1 MRGFFWFLL
10 VSVIFIAFGLQS
22 AQAECLY
29 DAANPQTWSSHAANY
44 LVGNTHYLGESD
56 NRVSD
61 VINYC
66 GGSGSAVYNGSFYP
80 TGVDYIGA
88 LYYVYIRDCN
98 GERVWARS
106 SYGAEWVDSPDVCD
120 SSLDPPGPPDADGD
134 GLPDSCDFYPSDPNP
149 YDVRQLSYQESGGV
163 RVRVCYETDRGD
175 VYCLGNPHD
184 DSLVD
189 NVTIGSDWIHASEI
203 CSTGD
208 ETYGGSASDGETD
221 IAPDSWTDDDGTPSG
236 VGMDDQMQDGVEA
249 DGTDPADLQK
259 IIDNT
264 AATADNVSRLS
275 DYLKD
280 QNSDLHLANYYSAKM
295 VDSLGNVD
303 GDLDSVKD
311 YLISVNTG
319 LGNLD
324 TDFGTMDSSL
334 TNMEGSLDNVDGDLD
349 DVKGSLSNIDG
360 DLDDIKDLLDD
371 GGGGDVD
378 LSNIEDMLG
387 DISNPDTSNVSS
399 AVGTVGSVDQA
410 YQDAQNGISSDV
422 TLDQDA
428 PEGYQEKRDISAVI
442 TDYISNNPL
451 ADIIENSGVQI
462 SGATPTADFD
472 YNGHMISLSVSGFDA
487 QLEAFGQILLGITTL
502 AGMLLIFRGF

>member
-1 MRGFFWFLL
+1 M
-10 VSVIFIAFGLQS
+10 
-22 AQAECLY
+22 E
-29 DAANPQTWSSHAANY
+29 
-44 LVGNTHYLGESD
+44 
-56 NRVSD
+56 
-61 VINYC
+61 
-66 GGSGSAVYNGSFYP
+66 
-80 TGVDYIGA
+80 
-88 LYYVYIRDCN
+88 
-98 GERVWARS
+98 
-106 SYGAEWVDSPDVCD
+106 
-120 SSLDPPGPPDADGD
+120 
-134 GLPDSCDFYPSDPNP
+134 
-149 YDVRQLSYQESGGV
+149 
-163 RVRVCYETDRGD
+163 
-175 VYCLGNPHD
+175 
-184 DSLVD
+184 
-189 NVTIGSDWIHASEI
+189 
-203 CSTGD
+203 
-208 ETYGGSASDGETD
+208 
-221 IAPDSWTDDDGTPSG
+221 
-236 VGMDDQMQDGVEA
+236 
-249 DGTDPADLQK
+249 
-259 IIDNT
+259 
-264 AATADNVSRLS
+264 
-275 DYLKD
+275 
-280 QNSDLHLANYYSAKM
+280 
-295 VDSLGNVD
+295 
-303 GDLDSVKD
+303 
-311 YLISVNTG
+311 
-319 LGNLD
+319 
-324 TDFGTMDSSL
+324 SSL

>member
-1 MRGFFWFLL
+1 MKQVFYFLVGFLFSVFFVIFCFSSAANAECEYFYDNVDSSWYYTGVSNKSFVYFGEASSISEASNMLSSAGYFLL
-10 VSVIFIAFGLQS
+10 
-22 AQAECLY
+22 
-29 DAANPQTWSSHAANY
+29 SS
-44 LVGNTHYLGESD
+44 GMM
-56 NRVSD
+56 
-61 VINYC
+61 
-66 GGSGSAVYNGSFYP
+66 YP
-80 TGVDYIGA
+80 TQSSDGMRVYTA
-88 LYYVYIRDCN
+88 LNEYHGDICYYVVIQVY
-98 GERVWARS
+98 
-106 SYGAEWVDSPDVCD
+106 
-120 SSLDPPGPPDADGD
+120 DPAICEPIPSGPPDADGD

-189 NVTIGSDWIHASEI
+189 NVTIGSDWIHPSEI

-208 ETYGGSASDGETD
+208 ETYGGSASGGETD

-280 QNSDLHLANYYSAKM
+280 QNSDLNLANYYSAKM

-399 AVGTVGSVDQA
+399 AVGRVGSVDQA
-410 YQDAQNGISSDV
+410 YQDAQNGISPDV

-442 TDYISNNPL
+442 SDYVSNNPI